1 MARSVRSAAVSSRAQ
16 APMAPRWRATPTTNR
31 SACDCRWAL
40 RGCVGL
46 GDGSH
51 CWRQCCSPGS
61 PAKLVVVTQTHV
73 LTKPLIDRLRQAHRQ
88 LTRRGLAYFVAF
100 LIGDGSEDRCD
111 NPQHPRAALL
121 RELRKAIGAAA
132 VWCVDPPLF
141 QRVWP
146 TFFTEL
152 SALPTRERYPK
163 PGAIGGWQ
171 CVWPASGLNTGAVPY
186 RVCTWHATDRD
197 PAFAPCSVRGVD
209 AVRLARAGRPLGTPY
224 PRAGERRN

>member
-1 MARSVRSAAVSSRAQ
+1 MHSTCYGMPRSVRSAAVSSRAQ

-61 PAKLVVVTQTHV
+61 PAKLVVVTQTYV

-100 LIGDGSEDRCD
+100 LIGDGSGDRCD

-121 RELRKAIGAAA
+121 GELRRAIGAAA

-171 CVWPASGLNTGAVPY
+171 CVA
-186 RVCTWHATDRD
+186 RV
-197 PAFAPCSVRGVD
+197 
-209 AVRLARAGRPLGTPY
+209 
-224 PRAGERRN
+224 

>member
-1 MARSVRSAAVSSRAQ
+1 MGAVGSGRARHLPTSDKSARRMSRR
-16 APMAPRWRATPTTNR
+16 APPPRWRDTLTNR
-31 SACDCRWAL
+31 SDCDCRWAL

-51 CWRQCCSPGS
+51 CWRRCCSPGS
-61 PAKLVVVTQTHV
+61 PAKLVVVTQTYV
-73 LTKPLIDRLRQAHRQ
+73 LTKPLIDRLKQAHRQ

-121 RELRKAIGAAA
+121 GELRRSIGAAA

-141 QRVWP
+141 ERVWP
-146 TFFTEL
+146 AFFTEL

-163 PGAIGGWQ
+163 AGAIGGWQ
-171 CVWPASGLNTGAVPY
+171 CMWPCFETGTTPLLHMTRHSVLRQGRGRNAT
-186 RVCTWHATDRD
+186 CT
-197 PAFAPCSVRGVD
+197 
-209 AVRLARAGRPLGTPY
+209 
-224 PRAGERRN
+224 RR